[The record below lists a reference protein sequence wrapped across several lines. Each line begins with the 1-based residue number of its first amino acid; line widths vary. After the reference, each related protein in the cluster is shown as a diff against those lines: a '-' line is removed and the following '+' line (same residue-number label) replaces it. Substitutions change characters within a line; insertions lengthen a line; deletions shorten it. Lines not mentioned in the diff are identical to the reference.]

1 MEETVT
7 VIEIDEETYEEVKK
21 KMKMIMIVLTMKVLV
36 MKVLIMIVLFVLLRE
51 KCKSDQNC
59 EAADPVI
66 LALNVFDLF

>member
-21 KMKMIMIVLTMKVLV
+21 KKMIMIVLT

-66 LALNVFDLF
+66 LSLNVFDLF

>member
-21 KMKMIMIVLTMKVLV
+21 KMKMIMIVLT